1 MNTGSR
7 RLGPARFTG
16 PHSMAADDGRS
27 WSADRVIIAMGGHAG
42 RLPIPGAGHALT
54 YEDIPSL
61 TSLPGRVAVV
71 GGADAGCQIASIF
84 EDFGA
89 AGMTLEQVAELQ
101 PPTPPSPKAPAW
113 PPRRSA
119 GPLGLG
125 ASPGSGVISG
135 PKNEPT
141 PLPRSDHR
149 RKWI

>member
-1 MNTGSR
+1 
-7 RLGPARFTG
+7 
-16 PHSMAADDGRS
+16 MAADAGRS

-89 AGMTLEQVAELQ
+89 AVMTVEQVAELQ
-101 PPTPPSPKAPAW
+101 LAYPTFTE
-113 PPRRSA
+113 
-119 GPLGLG
+119 
-125 ASPGSGVISG
+125 GVSMAAQKICRTIG
-135 PKNEPT
+135 IGR
-141 PLPRSDHR
+141 LPRVWSYLGSEE
-149 RKWI
+149 